1 MDNSFTENC
10 SLLIQGPFN
19 ERSLG
24 YLDFY
29 KNEIIFSTWKNNN
42 LNIDISENER
52 IKVVV
57 EELPDVTN
65 TYNVTN
71 IYYQCKSVLNG
82 LLKCSKPYVIK
93 LRSDSFYSNLHLLH
107 QKSLDL
113 DKLIYLPICFR
124 KSRLCLYHPSDHV
137 FCYKREDMIKWFSY
151 CVERLEQ
158 PGSSH
163 AGNEMFLFRT
173 FLTDFKKEILLN
185 TVEHSNEML
194 KKYCDIIPMSEVKP
208 FIVAMNHLKLSESG
222 RYLFENDSSFQTP
235 CIDVI
240 NSMNELI

>member
-82 LLKCSKPYVIK
+82 LLKCSKP
-93 LRSDSFYSNLHLLH
+93 
-107 QKSLDL
+107 
-113 DKLIYLPICFR
+113 
-124 KSRLCLYHPSDHV
+124 
-137 FCYKREDMIKWFSY
+137 
-151 CVERLEQ
+151 
-158 PGSSH
+158 
-163 AGNEMFLFRT
+163 
-173 FLTDFKKEILLN
+173 
-185 TVEHSNEML
+185 
-194 KKYCDIIPMSEVKP
+194 
-208 FIVAMNHLKLSESG
+208 
-222 RYLFENDSSFQTP
+222 
-235 CIDVI
+235 
-240 NSMNELI
+240 